1 MIQNLKPSLMGA
13 CSLALILSSALA
25 EQKPPW
31 TGKIEVQNGINV
43 IINPKEPMYKGETL
57 TLIEEMAIG
66 GAASREPYSLAEVRS
81 LAVDDTGMI
90 FVLDEK
96 DIIIKAFDKSG
107 KYLKSFGQKGQ
118 GPGDLDN
125 PSQITFDRTKRLLIV
140 RNGWLGLSI
149 FGRDG
154 TFLKTI
160 VTEDVQRSHNA
171 VFDARGRLYLNRIR
185 IQDMEHRWD
194 ALKRYDSEMTTAVE
208 LKSIP
213 IGSPYNVAA
222 PLVAWTIDRK
232 DNIIFGYPEK
242 YEIEIIDSQG
252 KTTKKIQKDYDP
264 VEVSPEVKERNEK
277 TLKEMQL
284 PPEIVS
290 KIFLSKY
297 QSAYRK
303 FLIDDNNRLFVE
315 TWKQKGRDYFYDVF
329 DEGGRYLVEVILPFR
344 PVLFEAGKL
353 YTCEADSEDYPV
365 VKRYAVTWNLK

>member
-1 MIQNLKPSLMGA
+1 
-13 CSLALILSSALA
+13 
-25 EQKPPW
+25 
-31 TGKIEVQNGINV
+31 
-43 IINPKEPMYKGETL
+43 
-57 TLIEEMAIG
+57 
-66 GAASREPYSLAEVRS
+66 
-81 LAVDDTGMI
+81 
-90 FVLDEK
+90 
-96 DIIIKAFDKSG
+96 
-107 KYLKSFGQKGQ
+107 
-118 GPGDLDN
+118 
-125 PSQITFDRTKRLLIV
+125 
-140 RNGWLGLSI
+140 
-149 FGRDG
+149 
-154 TFLKTI
+154 
-160 VTEDVQRSHNA
+160 
-171 VFDARGRLYLNRIR
+171 
-185 IQDMEHRWD
+185 MEHRWD
-194 ALKRYDSEMTTAVE
+194 VLKRYDSEMTTAVE

-213 IGSPYNVAA
+213 IGSPYNAVA
-222 PLVAWTIDRK
+222 PMVAWTIDRK
-232 DNIIFGYPEK
+232 DNIIFGYPQK

-303 FLIDDNNRLFVE
+303 FLIDDDNRLFVE